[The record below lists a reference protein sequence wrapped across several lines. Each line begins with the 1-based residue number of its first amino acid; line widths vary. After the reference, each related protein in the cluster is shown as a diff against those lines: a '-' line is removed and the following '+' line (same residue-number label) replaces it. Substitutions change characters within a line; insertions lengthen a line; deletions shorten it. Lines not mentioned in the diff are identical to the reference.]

1 MLPAAH
7 RVRAYF
13 APVARASEAPSI
25 FDPAALGLFPLD
37 SPPAPWLDLGW
48 IENFT
53 RAAKTAIVPITGGA
67 KGAPA
72 ALARK
77 NLSASVE
84 LEFREWGKLQM
95 ALSSGSQHM
104 NVLATVAGATPA
116 ASGGYGPIAAATV
129 LAGSTSGQI
138 LLSPLGVLGFSTGD
152 LIAVDADY
160 AGQTGYVGSGLV
172 GAHVKNA
179 SDVRNDANYIRR
191 VTFNVARVINTT
203 PTSLLL
209 SPALLAGA
217 PPAGWGVQK
226 VIAFV
231 DREGGSFFQEWS
243 ALFVVPEESG
253 GRVVFHYPRLQPAT
267 PAAEANFPIT
277 DGAGNQAAA
286 IHGFALQA
294 SFTALPVTDPNDNEQ
309 VLSYRSYFPAPS
321 AAVY

>member
-13 APVARASEAPSI
+13 APVARLSEAPSI
-25 FDPAALGLFPLD
+25 FDPAALGLFALD

-48 IENFT
+48 IENFQ
-53 RAAKTAIVPITGGA
+53 RASKTSITPITGGS

-84 LEFREWGKLQM
+84 FEFREWGKLQM

-104 NVLATVAGATPA
+104 NVLSTASGATPA
-116 ASGGYGPIAAATV
+116 ASGGYEPIAAAAV
-129 LAGSTSGQI
+129 LAGSASGQI
-138 LLSPLGVLGFSTGD
+138 LLSPLGALGFSTGD
-152 LIAVDADY
+152 LVAVDADY
-160 AGQTGYVGSGLV
+160 SGQTGYL
-172 GAHVKNA
+172 GAGVAGAYVKNA

-191 VTFNVARVINTT
+191 VTFNVARVANTT

-243 ALFVVPEESG
+243 ALFVVPEDSG
-253 GRVVFHYPRLQPAT
+253 GRIIFQYPRLQPAA
-267 PAAEANFPIT
+267 PAAETSFPI
-277 DGAGNQAAA
+277 AARTQNEA
-286 IHGFALQA
+286 ADIHGFGLRAA
-294 SFTALPVTDPNDNEQ
+294 FTALPVTDPNDNEQ
-309 VLSYRSYFPAPS
+309 VLCYRSYFPAPS
-321 AAVY
+321 AAIY